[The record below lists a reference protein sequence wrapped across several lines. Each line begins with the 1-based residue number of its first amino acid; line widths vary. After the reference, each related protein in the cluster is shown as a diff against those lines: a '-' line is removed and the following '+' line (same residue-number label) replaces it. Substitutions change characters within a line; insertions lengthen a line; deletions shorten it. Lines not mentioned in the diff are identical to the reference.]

1 MAITDDLVKFEQQ
14 LGTLVTRYE
23 QYFIGLEKR
32 EPLPLLNEVENLV
45 RHISNY
51 TIRNTMYKHKYS
63 MLVARFNTYREH
75 WTRIVR
81 LIDEGKYSRNRFISD
96 LHQRQRKAD
105 TLPQPEPY
113 SGIPQRRIDNE
124 DFEGI
129 YRQYLDARR
138 SCNLPV
144 EKISREILLAGIEKK
159 KPLLAQKLGSD
170 DLVYRVVIQNGSPKI
185 KASVRKG

>member
-1 MAITDDLVKFEQQ
+1 MAVTDDLVKFEQQ

-45 RHISNY
+45 RRLSNANIS
-51 TIRNTMYKHKYS
+51 NTMYKHKYS
-63 MLVARFNTYREH
+63 MLVARLNTYREH

-81 LIDEGKYSRNRFISD
+81 LMDEGKYSRNRFISE
-96 LHQRQRKAD
+96 LHQRQREAD
-105 TLPQPEPY
+105 SSQRREPG
-113 SGIPQRRIDNE
+113 SVTPLRRIDNE
-124 DFEGI
+124 DLDGV

-144 EKISREILLAGIEKK
+144 ENISREKLLEGIEKK

-185 KASVRKG
+185 KASVRKK